1 MASSL
6 PLAIGAV
13 LLAAGV
19 FLFLILPIFKGQSA
33 SLERFEGELTDA
45 EARKRAALRAL
56 RDVDYDYHTGKLDDT
71 DYRELKNVLA
81 HDALVAMGR
90 VEAES
95 GGGATAVA
103 PVSDEELE
111 AEIARVREGLRSGS
125 VCGACGHPN
134 TDDSRFCAM
143 CGGALAGDHPV
154 EESPAS

>member
-1 MASSL
+1 VNGSL

-13 LLAAGV
+13 LLASGV
-19 FLFLILPIFKGQSA
+19 LLFLVLPIFRGQSA

-56 RDVDYDYHTGKLDDT
+56 RDVDYDFHTGKLDDK

-95 GGGATAVA
+95 GAGTATVA
-103 PVSDEELE
+103 TVADDELE
-111 AEIARVREGLRSGS
+111 AEIARAREGLRSGS
-125 VCGACGHPN
+125 ICGACGHPN

-143 CGGALAGDHPV
+143 CGGALAGERPV